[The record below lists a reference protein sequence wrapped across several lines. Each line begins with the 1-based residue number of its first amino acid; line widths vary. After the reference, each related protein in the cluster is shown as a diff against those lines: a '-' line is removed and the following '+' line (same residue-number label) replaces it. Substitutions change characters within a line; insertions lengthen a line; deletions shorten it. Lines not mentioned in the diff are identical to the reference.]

1 MTWEICLI
9 KWKRQRAKKA
19 KEKRE
24 KRLRKE
30 DFKNALNQIHNK
42 VKLLPE
48 RDHHYVSFEFSE
60 TAEKLRQKGF
70 IVEFDAESAGH
81 LWHKV
86 SWKE

>member
-48 RDHHYVSFEFSE
+48 RDLHYISFDFPE
-60 TAEKLRQKGF
+60 TAEKLKTKGF
-70 IVEFDAESAGH
+70 DVEFRTESDCRY
-81 LWHKV
+81 WYKV

>member
-9 KWKRQRAKKA
+9 KWKQQRAKKA

-30 DFKNALNQIHNK
+30 DFKNALNQIYNK

-48 RDHHYVSFEFSE
+48 RDHHYVSFEFPE

-70 IVEFDAESAGH
+70 IVEFDAKSAGH

>member
-30 DFKNALNQIHNK
+30 DFKDALNQIHNK

-48 RDHHYVSFEFSE
+48 RDLHYISFDFPE
-60 TAEKLRQKGF
+60 TAEKLRKRGF
-70 IVEFDAESAGH
+70 IVEFDAESANC
-81 LWHKV
+81 LWYKV
-86 SWKE
+86 GWKE